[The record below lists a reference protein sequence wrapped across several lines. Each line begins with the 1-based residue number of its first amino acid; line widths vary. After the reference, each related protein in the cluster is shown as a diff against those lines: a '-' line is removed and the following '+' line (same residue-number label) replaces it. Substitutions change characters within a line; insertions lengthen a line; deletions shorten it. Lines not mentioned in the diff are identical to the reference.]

1 MSVASRPRP
10 GVARPWEFP
19 EVERAT
25 LANGVRV
32 VVAPM
37 PRLPIATVLALVDA
51 GAVLDD
57 AGREGA
63 AALTARTLLEGAA
76 GLDGAQLMDRFE
88 ALGTSLAATADWD
101 TSSLRMTVTTSRL
114 EEAFALFTDVLR
126 APSFPARDVA
136 RRRDERIAALAQEL
150 AEPRGLADLRFDG
163 FLYDRTARY
172 ARATDGTARSVPR
185 LDAEVAR
192 AFHAAHYRPA
202 ATTLIVVGDVSPGEA
217 RALVERRLGDWRGA
231 ANAGTP
237 VGAAVAAAVP
247 AHGDP
252 ARPAHAARR
261 TVVVNKPG
269 APQSELRVG
278 HVGVPRTHPDHLPI
292 VVMNAIL
299 GGLFS
304 SRINLNLRERN
315 AFTYGANSAFEW
327 RRGAGP
333 FVVSTAV
340 KSEVTADALAEIL
353 REIDG
358 MRAAPPSASE
368 VELATEYLAGV
379 FPIRYETTA
388 AVAGALAAAVLY
400 ALPDD
405 WFSSYRAR
413 VRAITPA
420 LVHAAAVAHL
430 DPSRLLALAVGDAGT
445 ITAPLDAIGLGTLE
459 SHPGDHDPTEQA

>member
-1 MSVASRPRP
+1 MNATSRPRP

-76 GLDGAQLMDRFE
+76 GLDGAELMDRFE

-114 EEAFALFTDVLR
+114 EEAFALFADVLR

-136 RRRDERIAALAQEL
+136 RRRDERIAALKQEL

-192 AFHAAHYRPA
+192 AFHAAHYHPA
-202 ATTLIVVGDVSPGEA
+202 ATTLIVVGDVTPGEA
-217 RALVERRLGDWRGA
+217 RALAERRLGDWNVPGGVDASAGA
-231 ANAGTP
+231 A
-237 VGAAVAAAVP
+237 AAEP
-247 AHGDP
+247 NDP
-252 ARPAHAARR
+252 ARPARAARR

-430 DPSRLLALAVGDAGT
+430 DPSRLLALAVGDAAT
-445 ITAPLDAIGLGTLE
+445 ITAPLDALGLGTLE

>member
-1 MSVASRPRP
+1 MSAAPRPVP

-19 EVERAT
+19 AVERAR

-63 AALTARTLLEGAA
+63 AVLTARTLLEGAA
-76 GLDGAQLMDRFE
+76 GLDGAALMDRFE

-114 EEAFALFTDVLR
+114 DEAFALFADVLR

-163 FLYDRTARY
+163 FLYHRTARY

-192 AFHAAHYRPA
+192 AFHAAHYRPDT
-202 ATTLIVVGDVSPGEA
+202 TTLIVVGDVTPGEA
-217 RALVERRLGDWRGA
+217 RALVARRLGDWSVPGGAGASAGA
-231 ANAGTP
+231 A
-237 VGAAVAAAVP
+237 AAEP
-247 AHGDP
+247 GDP
-252 ARPAHAARR
+252 ARPARAARR

-358 MRAAPPSASE
+358 MRAAPPSVSE

-405 WFSSYRAR
+405 WFLSYRAR
-413 VRAITPA
+413 VRAITPT

-445 ITAPLDAIGLGTLE
+445 IAAPLDALRLGTLE